1 MTGRDATILQ
11 GVNSRSGRNPGHHLG
26 EVCLFCISIRE
37 ALFPADNIA
46 ECLSVIVISQC
57 LTPLPERAGPK

>member
-1 MTGRDATILQ
+1 MTGRGATILQ

-57 LTPLPERAGPK
+57 LTPLPERAGP